1 MTVERMVESTMTR
14 RERIVPRG
22 VSAAHP
28 IAIVRAEGSRVWD
41 EEGREYL
48 DFATG
53 IGVLNTGHRHPRV
66 VEAVRAQL
74 DRLTHACFQVASY
87 SGYLELGERLCAL
100 VGGADSIGTHKALLL
115 TTGAEAAENAVKLAR
130 AFTNRPAVLAFDG
143 AFHGRTFLALAMT
156 ASNAAY
162 RQNFGPFPP
171 GVYHAPYPNVY
182 RGWTTERALEA
193 LDALLATQVAAD
205 QIAAAIVEPQLGE
218 GGFVPAPLDFIRRLR
233 AFTRAHGIVLI
244 VDEVQ
249 SGFGRSGRM
258 FAYQHSGIEPDLV
271 VLAKS
276 LAGGLPLSAVV
287 GRTEIMDA
295 PLPGGLGGTYG
306 GNPLACA
313 AALAVLDIFERDG
326 IVDRAAVI
334 GDRLRSA
341 LMRLQSRA
349 PTVGDVRGLGAML
362 AIELVSD
369 RATRAADAGCAD
381 RVVTRAR
388 EKGLLLLKAGALR
401 NVVRLLPP
409 LTATDDEIDRGLE
422 ILNAAVLAEA
432 G

>member
-1 MTVERMVESTMTR
+1 MTVERMAQSTTTR

-22 VSAAHP
+22 VSVAHP
-28 IAIVRAEGSRVWD
+28 IAIARAEGSRVWD

-74 DRLTHACFQVASY
+74 ERLTHACFQVASY
-87 SGYLELGERLCAL
+87 SGYLELCERLCAL
-100 VGGADSIGTHKALLL
+100 VGGAGAIGTHKALLL
-115 TTGAEAAENAVKLAR
+115 TTGAEATENAVKLAR
-130 AFTNRPAVLAFDG
+130 AFTNRAAVLAFDG

-162 RQNFGPFPP
+162 RQNFGPLPP
-171 GVYHAPYPNVY
+171 GVYHAPYPNAY
-182 RGWTTERALEA
+182 RGWTTERAFEA

-205 QIAAAIVEPQLGE
+205 QIAAVIVEPQLGE
-218 GGFVPAPLDFIRRLR
+218 GGFVPAPFDFIQRLR

-258 FAYQHSGIEPDLV
+258 FAYQHAGIEPDLV

-326 IVDRAAVI
+326 LLDRAAAI
-334 GDRLRSA
+334 GDRLRNA
-341 LMRLQSRA
+341 LVQLQSRVPA
-349 PTVGDVRGLGAML
+349 VGDVRGLGAML
-362 AIELVSD
+362 AIEFVSD
-369 RATRAADAGCAD
+369 RATRAADAGGAD

-388 EKGLLLLKAGALR
+388 ERGLLLLKAGALR
-401 NVVRLLPP
+401 NIVRLLPP
-409 LTATDDEIDRGLE
+409 LTAADDEIDRGLE
-422 ILNAAVLAEA
+422 ILNAAVEA
-432 G
+432 DAV